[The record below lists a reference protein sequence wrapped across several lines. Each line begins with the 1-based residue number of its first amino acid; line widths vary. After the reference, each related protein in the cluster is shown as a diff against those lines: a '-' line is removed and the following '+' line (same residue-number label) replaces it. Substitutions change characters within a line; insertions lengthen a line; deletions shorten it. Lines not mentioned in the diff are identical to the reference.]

1 MSMRQTSSTEWGGAF
16 SEEKAFQAMET
27 AFGNASD

>member
-1 MSMRQTSSTEWGGAF
+1 MSMRQTSSTEWGAF